1 MFAALY
7 SVSTP
12 VATLT
17 AVAQSFSPR
26 VEVSGRLV
34 LCDLIGVARLFGGAR
49 DIAEHLRRALINA
62 GTVRVAVAPT
72 HTAAALLALGRPG
85 MSVAATSDEAR
96 AVLAQLPVAALAEW
110 DTVHVAPAD
119 DGARRAHDI
128 PSGWV
133 HPRDT
138 HQGPQTRRQVRGRVQ
153 MPRGSRTA
161 DDAARAR
168 ATQALDV
175 LRRWGIRT
183 LGQYAAL
190 PAVELS
196 SRLGPLGPRWQ
207 RAACGQD
214 MSPLVPLA
222 ADEPFEASLALEWPV
237 EGLEPL
243 SFVLGRV
250 LEPLAARLER
260 ADRGAAVLHT
270 ELHLTTREQHRRTL
284 QLPAPMREAKTLRTL
299 ILLDLESHPPNA
311 AINRVVVRIE
321 PTPGRIVQW
330 SLLERAQPS
339 PEQVSTL
346 LARLSAL
353 MGESHVGSPQLVDS
367 WRPGAFAMRAFQAGL
382 GARGS
387 GSGNGVN
394 ADRADQLFSSDTVR
408 KQGEVG
414 AASADAFPSPEPRA
428 PGPGFPSPCSVAFR
442 RFRLPVPARV
452 TLHDGRPVRLMPD
465 RRGISGGAVV
475 DCAGPWRTSGHWWD
489 DPATNTPSSHT
500 ATRWDRD
507 EWDVVL
513 ADGVSCRVYLER
525 EVGQWFIDGTFD

>member
-1 MFAALY
+1 MFAALH
-7 SVSTP
+7 SVSAP

-17 AVAQSFSPR
+17 RVAQSFSPR

-34 LCDLIGVARLFGGAR
+34 LCDLVGVARLFGGAR
-49 DIAEHLRRALINA
+49 DIAEHLRRALVDA
-62 GTVRVAVAPT
+62 GAVRVAVAPT

-85 MSVAATSDEAR
+85 LSVAATSEEAR
-96 AVLAQLPVAALAEW
+96 VVLAQLPVATLAEW
-110 DTVHVAPAD
+110 DTTHVGPPD
-119 DGARRAHDI
+119 DASRRTNDI

-153 MPRGSRTA
+153 MPRGSRKA

-190 PAVELS
+190 PAAELS

-214 MSPLVPLA
+214 MSPLVPLVD
-222 ADEPFEASLALEWPV
+222 DEPFEASLALEWPV

-270 ELHLTTREQHRRTL
+270 ELHLTSRERHVRTL
-284 QLPAPMREAKTLRTL
+284 QLPAPMRDPKTLRTL
-299 ILLDLESHPPNA
+299 VLLDLESHPPSA
-311 AINRVVVRIE
+311 AIDRVVVRVD

-339 PEQVSTL
+339 TEQVSTL

-367 WRPGAFAMRAFQAGL
+367 WRPGAFAMRPS
-382 GARGS
+382 R
-387 GSGNGVN
+387 
-394 ADRADQLFSSDTVR
+394 RDQ
-408 KQGEVG
+408 
-414 AASADAFPSPEPRA
+414 
-428 PGPGFPSPCSVAFR
+428 GPGTGDQGPVA
-442 RFRLPVPARV
+442 P
-452 TLHDGRPVRLMPD
+452 
-465 RRGISGGAVV
+465 ISG
-475 DCAGPWRTSGHWWD
+475 R
-489 DPATNTPSSHT
+489 
-500 ATRWDRD
+500 R
-507 EWDVVL
+507 
-513 ADGVSCRVYLER
+513 
-525 EVGQWFIDGTFD
+525 